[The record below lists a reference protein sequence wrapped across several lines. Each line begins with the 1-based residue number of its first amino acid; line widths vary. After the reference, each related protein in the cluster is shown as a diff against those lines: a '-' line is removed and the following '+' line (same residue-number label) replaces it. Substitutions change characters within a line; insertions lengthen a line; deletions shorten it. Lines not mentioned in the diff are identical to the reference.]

1 MESAILNITRGE
13 AQESRWLAG
22 IATDQ
27 LKGAQDAMLAGDL
40 DDAAAAIRRAV
51 TALGMIANSQTAIL
65 KRTDR

>member
-1 MESAILNITRGE
+1 MESAILSIARGE

-22 IATDQ
+22 VATDQ
-27 LKGAQDAMLAGDL
+27 LKGAQYALAMGDL
-40 DDAAAAIRRAV
+40 DDAASAIRRAT